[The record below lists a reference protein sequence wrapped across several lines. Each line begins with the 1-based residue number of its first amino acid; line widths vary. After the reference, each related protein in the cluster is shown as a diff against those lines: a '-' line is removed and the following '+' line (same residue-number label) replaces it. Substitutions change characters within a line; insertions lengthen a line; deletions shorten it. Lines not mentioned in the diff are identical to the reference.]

1 MSAAFYQPKYLVKFG
16 KQLPTRW
23 NGRDLLS
30 LGHPVRYMLERR
42 GNALWVRDF
51 TAEAGSV
58 ESLRVIDFDHLL
70 QGAPALL
77 STQTKETITLTE
89 LRTVTPVAWNLV
101 PKNLPFTLSSTLALT
116 AEDILFKKHL
126 KQGAAMLALL
136 LIAVVSSRLME
147 PELKTDEAIIP
158 QKFAKIILTK
168 PKEVKSPTTG
178 GVATSR
184 AQAKAVARAFQTKT
198 VQNSLRSI
206 LKSGLSKYS
215 VMATG
220 KAIQNLS
227 QKISASETLLGSGLQ
242 KKADGLLG
250 AAEVGKPRIGS
261 EGGYGNGQGLS
272 IKGQGNGQFE
282 VGLNTQDASVD
293 EGLTKEEVARVI
305 HSHMNEIRY
314 CYESGILK
322 DPTIA
327 GKLLVDFK
335 INATG
340 VVPNAG
346 VLEASLKDTQVTQCL
361 LGKLKT
367 WKFPHPRGGVNVAV
381 TYPFIFKSLS
391 SSSKKMWFCTLS

>member
-1 MSAAFYQPKYLVKFG
+1 MSANFYQPKYLVKFG
-16 KQLPTRW
+16 RSLPIRW
-23 NGRDLLS
+23 DGRSIIS

-42 GNALWVRDF
+42 GNSIWVRNF
-51 TAEAGSV
+51 TTEQGSV
-58 ESLRVIDFDHLL
+58 ESLRTLDFETLL
-70 QGAPALL
+70 SGAPAFL
-77 STQTKETITLTE
+77 STQTKETITVTE
-89 LRTVTPVAWNLV
+89 LRTVAPVAWNLV
-101 PKNLPFTLSSTLALT
+101 PKNLPFTLSSAIT
-116 AEDILFKKHL
+116 AASEDVLFKKHL
-126 KQGAAMLALL
+126 KQGLAMLSVL
-136 LIAVVSSRLME
+136 LITVVGSRFLE
-147 PELKTDEAIIP
+147 PEVKTDEAIIP

-168 PKEVKSPTTG
+168 PKELKSPTTG
-178 GVATSR
+178 GVSSAR
-184 AQAKAVARAFQTKT
+184 AQSKAIARAFQTKT

-250 AAEVGKPRIGS
+250 AAEVGKPRIGAD
-261 EGGYGNGQGLS
+261 GGYGNGQGLS

-340 VVPNAG
+340 LVPNAG
-346 VLEASLKDTQVTQCL
+346 VLEASLKDSQVTQCL

-367 WKFPHPRGGVNVAV
+367 WKFPHPRGGVVVAV

-391 SSSKKMWFCTLS
+391 R

>member
-1 MSAAFYQPKYLVKFG
+1 MSANFYQPKYLVKFG
-16 KQLPTRW
+16 KQLPIRW

-42 GNALWVRDF
+42 GNSIWVRNF
-51 TAEAGSV
+51 TSDPGAV
-58 ESLRVIDFDHLL
+58 ESLTVLDFDHLL
-70 QGAPALL
+70 SGAPSML
-77 STQTKETITLTE
+77 SHQTRESITITE

-101 PKNLPFTLSSTLALT
+101 PKNLPFTLSSVIT
-116 AEDILFKKHL
+116 AATEDVLFNKHL
-126 KQGAAMLALL
+126 KQGLALL
-136 LIAVVSSRLME
+136 SVLLITVVGSKFME
-147 PELKTDEAIIP
+147 PEVKTDESIIP

-168 PKEVKSPTTG
+168 PKEVKSPTSG
-178 GVATSR
+178 GVATAR

-220 KAIQNLS
+220 KAIQSLS
-227 QKISASETLLGSGLQ
+227 QKMAATETLLGSGLQ

-340 VVPNAG
+340 IVPNAG
-346 VLEASLKDTQVTQCL
+346 VLEASLKDSQVTQCL

-367 WKFPHPRGGVNVAV
+367 WKFPHPRGGVVVAV

-391 SSSKKMWFCTLS
+391 R